1 MSKRTPDSKGRALLG
16 LGLAAG
22 VVTGLATW
30 RRLTA
35 RRYTLPRGAHGEPG
49 TAVITGASSGIGAAF
64 ARRLAASGY
73 DLILVARR
81 EDRLT
86 VLARELEQRHPIQA
100 EVLVADLANEEDVES
115 VERRVVQLD
124 NLAFLINSAGFGTSG
139 KFASSD
145 LTKQIKMIEVHV
157 LASVRLSRAALPAM
171 IARQTGAII
180 NLSSVI
186 SFLPAPGNVT
196 YCATKAYLN
205 VFSQA
210 LQAELSGT
218 GVQVQALC
226 PGFTHTEFHDSPEL
240 AAFDDHPIPEA
251 LWMSAD
257 DVVSHS
263 LECVRRN
270 NVICVPGFK
279 NRWMG
284 AALRQPLVARLLQ
297 LWFRSMGNTWG

>member
-1 MSKRTPDSKGRALLG
+1 MSNGTPNNKGKVLLG
-16 LGLAAG
+16 LGVAAG
-22 VVTGLATW
+22 VVTGLAAW
-30 RRLTA
+30 RRVIV
-35 RRYTLPRGAHGEPG
+35 RRYPLPRSTRGEPG

-64 ARRLAASGY
+64 TRRLAASGY

-81 EDRLT
+81 EERLT
-86 VLARELEQRHPIQA
+86 ALAREMEQHHLIQI
-100 EVLVADLANEEDVES
+100 EVLTADLASKEDVES
-115 VERRVVQLD
+115 VERHVAQLD

-145 LTKQIKMIEVHV
+145 LTKQIHMIEVHV

-171 IARQTGAII
+171 IARRAGAII
-180 NLSSVI
+180 NLSSVA
-186 SFLPAPGNVT
+186 SFVSAPGNVT

-218 GVQVQALC
+218 GVRVQALC
-226 PGFTHTEFHDSPEL
+226 PGLTHTEFHDSPEF
-240 AAFDDHPIPEA
+240 AAFGYRRIPEA

-257 DVVSHS
+257 QVVSHS
-263 LECVRRN
+263 LDCVRRN

-279 NRWMG
+279 NRLMG
-284 AALRQPLVARLLQ
+284 AALRQPLMAWLLR
-297 LWFRSMGNTWG
+297 LWFRSVGNNLG